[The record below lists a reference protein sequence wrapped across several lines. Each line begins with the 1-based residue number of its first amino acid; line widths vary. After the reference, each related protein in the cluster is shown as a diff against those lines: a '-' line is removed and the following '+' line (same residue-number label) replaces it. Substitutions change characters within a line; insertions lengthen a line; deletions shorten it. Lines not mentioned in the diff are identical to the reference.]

1 MRTRFVRDW
10 VQLATMLERSRR
22 AGGVAIAT
30 TILLGVYVL
39 VRATGGTPNP
49 LVHLDY
55 LAIIVAA
62 IAAGPLGGVIAG
74 VVAGLMLGP
83 LMPDSTATSAT
94 SLAHLGWLIR
104 LAVYAIAGV
113 LIAAAWRWAGRVGR
127 IEATRAEARRV
138 LDAASAEP
146 TSQAA
151 CQRLLDELGRWRSS
165 LVAALYVGQS
175 PDRVELLASWTAPG
189 VELPGSWRDGGDA
202 VGTTLDARGLPR
214 RRQLAPATA
223 IALASHGGR
232 SETTVPLVLDG
243 TSVGFIRLAG
253 NHDPEPLDHDALHG
267 LLEIAQGAAALVRR
281 ARLDERSATR
291 RAIELVRGVLDRPDV
306 LRPVFQPI
314 LSIGG
319 GGVAG
324 YEALA
329 RLDVEPS
336 EPPDRW
342 FARAAEAGSGRRA
355 PGARHPS
362 GTRRGRGGPPA
373 DGQLPHPQRQPGVAR
388 IRPCPGRACR
398 TALSAKI
405 E

>member
-1 MRTRFVRDW
+1 
-10 VQLATMLERSRR
+10 
-22 AGGVAIAT
+22 
-30 TILLGVYVL
+30 
-39 VRATGGTPNP
+39 
-49 LVHLDY
+49 
-55 LAIIVAA
+55 
-62 IAAGPLGGVIAG
+62 
-74 VVAGLMLGP
+74 MLGP

-151 CQRLLDELGRWRSS
+151 CQRLLDQLGRWRSS

-223 IALASHGGR
+223 IALAA
-232 SETTVPLVLDG
+232 T
-243 TSVGFIRLAG
+243 
-253 NHDPEPLDHDALHG
+253 
-267 LLEIAQGAAALVRR
+267 AAAARPPCRSCSTARR
-281 ARLDERSATR
+281 SGSFASRATTTWSRSTTTHSMDCFIDCPGRGGARSPGSARRTVGHPPGDRAGPRRS
-291 RAIELVRGVLDRPDV
+291 DRPDV

-342 FARAAEAGSGRRA
+342 FARAAEAGSAAELQALAIRRA
-355 PGARHPS
+355 RDVAARRPTCRRAASSPS
-362 GTRRGRGGPPA
+362 TSARGCSDPTLSGPR
-373 DGQLPHPQRQPGVAR
+373 LPDRPFCQDRVRQPSDGNR
-388 IRPCPGRACR
+388 
-398 TALSAKI
+398 
-405 E
+405 